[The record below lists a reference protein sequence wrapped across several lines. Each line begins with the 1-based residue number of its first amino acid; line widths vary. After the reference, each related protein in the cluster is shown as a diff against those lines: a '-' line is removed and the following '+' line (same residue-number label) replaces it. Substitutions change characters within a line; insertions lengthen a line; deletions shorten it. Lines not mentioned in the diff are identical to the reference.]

1 MQFRYWSI
9 RRRTG
14 TTTTERRRP
23 STSAPK
29 DGEAASVNRAGR
41 ESAMLPHALERPLLD
56 PKQPEDKGRDGTNT
70 AAVIYIVVLVI
81 GGIWLFIKLILQ

>member
-1 MQFRYWSI
+1 MQFRWRST
-9 RRRTG
+9 RRRAG

-29 DGEAASVNRAGR
+29 DGEAARVNRTGR
-41 ESAMLPHALERPLLD
+41 KSAMLPHAPERPLL

-70 AAVIYIVVLVI
+70 AAIIYIVVLVI
-81 GGIWLFIKLILQ
+81 GGIWLFSKLIR